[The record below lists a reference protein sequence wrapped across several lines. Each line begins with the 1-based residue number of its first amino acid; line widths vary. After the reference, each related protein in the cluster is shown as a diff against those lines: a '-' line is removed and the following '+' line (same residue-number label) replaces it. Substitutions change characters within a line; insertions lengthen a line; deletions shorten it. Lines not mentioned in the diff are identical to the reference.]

1 MVEYSRKRES
11 MAYTDLNYLRNVTGG
26 EPEIIR
32 EMIELFISQI
42 PEFSENLNNY
52 LAEKKY
58 LELGKEA
65 HKAKS
70 SVLVVGM
77 EQLGKDLK
85 TLQLLTLDGKGEE
98 TYADY
103 VKEFDK
109 QCNAAVEELKQEL
122 DKL

>member
-1 MVEYSRKRES
+1 
-11 MAYTDLNYLRNVTGG
+11 MAYTNRFL
-26 EPEIIR
+26 I
-32 EMIELFISQI
+32 
-42 PEFSENLNNY
+42 
-52 LAEKKY
+52 EKKY
-58 LELGKEA
+58 LDLGKEA

-77 EQLGKDLK
+77 EKLGKDLK

-109 QCNAAVEELKQEL
+109 QCNAAVLELQAEL
-122 DKL
+122 EKL

>member
-1 MVEYSRKRES
+1 
-11 MAYTDLNYLRNVTGG
+11 MAYTDLNYLQSVTGG
-26 EPEIIR
+26 DPEIVR

-42 PEFSENLNNY
+42 PEFSDNLNRF

-58 LELGKEA
+58 IDLGKEA

-77 EQLGKDLK
+77 ESLGKDLK
-85 TLQLLTLDGKGEE
+85 KLQLLTLDGKEEE

-109 QCNAAVEELKQEL
+109 QCNAAVEELKAEL
-122 DKL
+122 EKL